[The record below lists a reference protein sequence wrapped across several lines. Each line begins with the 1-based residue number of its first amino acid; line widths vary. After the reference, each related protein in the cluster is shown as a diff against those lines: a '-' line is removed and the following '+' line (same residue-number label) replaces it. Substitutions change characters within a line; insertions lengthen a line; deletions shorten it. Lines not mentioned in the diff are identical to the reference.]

1 MRKILVESS
10 SAVNSKFSKFHS
22 LCAQAFY
29 KIFHN
34 PSLCISYAYASL
46 WEFSTKPP
54 GTWYMPKF
62 ASIHPFCRPLH
73 ACQVNTGKFIKKT
86 VNVRESVKILA
97 ENTRKIDKR
106 HDTEIDEK
114 LHKWMRRMALWNFH
128 QVEMMTHWCSSS
140 STLASHS
147 LLAPPT
153 HLQMRSYCGRIRQ
166 LVFWDLSI
174 TTVKIIIQ
182 DLNKYYL

>member
-1 MRKILVESS
+1 MREILVESS
-10 SAVNSKFSKFHS
+10 SAVNSKFSKLHS

-62 ASIHPFCRPLH
+62 ASIHPFCRPLR

-153 HLQMRSYCGRIRQ
+153 HCKCGHIVGVLGNLCFEIFQSQ
-166 LVFWDLSI
+166 LWRLLY
-174 TTVKIIIQ
+174 KI
-182 DLNKYYL
+182 